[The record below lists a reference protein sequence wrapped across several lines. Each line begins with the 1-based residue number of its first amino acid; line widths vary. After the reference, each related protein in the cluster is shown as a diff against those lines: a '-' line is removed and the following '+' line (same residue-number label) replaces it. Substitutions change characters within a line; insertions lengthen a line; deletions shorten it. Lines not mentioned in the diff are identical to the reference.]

1 MKGIPMS
8 ERYKSEPPTPSQPPV
23 PVSDLLRVESQPP
36 VESTS
41 FPEIE
46 GISDPPASIE
56 INRSAQAPR
65 YPFTKGVSLRNDGV
79 GYGEVIIEAFGC
91 FAAGAFV
98 VASQRSLR
106 TRTSRTFP
114 AVTNGN
120 AARAVPPGDVNSL
133 ASVAP
138 KVPSRSVPR
147 AAKLPSDV

>member
-1 MKGIPMS
+1 MS
-8 ERYKSEPPTPSQPPV
+8 ERSPVSQPPV

-46 GISDPPASIE
+46 GIPGPPVSIE
-56 INRSAQAPR
+56 INLAAQAPR

-91 FAAGAFV
+91 FCAGTFV
-98 VASQRSLR
+98 VESQRSLR

-114 AVTNGN
+114 AVTNGK
-120 AARAVPPGDVNSL
+120 AVRAVPEGDVNSL

-138 KVPSRSVPR
+138 KVPPRSVPR
-147 AAKLPSDV
+147 AAKLPSGV

>member
-8 ERYKSEPPTPSQPPV
+8 ERPTNSQPPV

-36 VESTS
+36 VASTS

-46 GISDPPASIE
+46 SIPGPPASIE
-56 INRSAQAPR
+56 INLAAQAPR

-79 GYGEVIIEAFGC
+79 GYGEVIIETFAC
-91 FAAGAFV
+91 YAAGAFV
-98 VASQRSLR
+98 VELSQRSLR

-114 AVTNGN
+114 SVTNGK

-133 ASVAP
+133 ASVVP
-138 KVPSRSVPR
+138 KVPPRSVPR
-147 AAKLPSDV
+147 PAKLPSGV